1 MGSPP
6 APSVLT
12 AAGGDRPR
20 RRVVDMG
27 VIFIAV
33 FCLVIYGIIRMTVG
47 GVSLITGGR
56 YRAYRQLASRH
67 RGKYEN
73 RGMSSPPTVSFG
85 HNGSLV
91 RVGLAPNVG
100 DGIHTPRTRV
110 VARFAKGLP
119 FRLELAPTIRP
130 AAPQPPKGTRLVRSG
145 DLEFDKYFIVQA
157 NDPEMARDFLSDP
170 IRWAMGALLRLGP
183 PGGMLISINPERL
196 LVQID
201 RNLGNSTESLAAI
214 VREALKI
221 HDGLL
226 SGVATRLGDGIAVV
240 SAGAAEVEEAGAPV
254 CKVCGEAVHE
264 PPRVICTTCRAPHHR
279 DCWEFVGGCSIFG
292 CNGKTGVPG

>member
-1 MGSPP
+1 
-6 APSVLT
+6 
-12 AAGGDRPR
+12 
-20 RRVVDMG
+20 MG

-33 FCLVIYGIIRMTVG
+33 FCLVVYGLIRMTVG
-47 GVSLITGGR
+47 GVAAITGGR
-56 YRAYRQLASRH
+56 YRAYRQLASRY

-73 RGMSSPPTVSFG
+73 RGMSSPPTVSFS

-100 DGIHTPRTRV
+100 DGIQTPRTRV
-110 VARFAKGLP
+110 VARFQKGLP
-119 FRLELAPTIRP
+119 FRLELAPAVRP

-145 DLEFDKYFIVQA
+145 DPEFDRYFTVQA
-157 NDPEMARDFLSDP
+157 NDPDMARDFLGDP
-170 IRWAMGALLRLGP
+170 VRWALGSLLRISP

-196 LVQID
+196 LVQVD
-201 RNLGNSTESLAAI
+201 RNLGNNAESLATI

-226 SGVATRLGDGIAVV
+226 SGVASRLGDGIAVV
-240 SAGAAEVEEAGAPV
+240 SAGAAEPEVAGSPI
-254 CKVCGEAVHE
+254 CKVCGEAVE
-264 PPRVICTTCRAPHHR
+264 GPPRAICNTCKAPHHK

-292 CNGKTGVPG
+292 CNGKTAHPG